1 MILVKNASNSRT
13 PDRLEWTV
21 ICLGVSSFFI
31 GQNFVLGTH
40 FLLGDGIRYVIA
52 AAIFA
57 LVFAHAKTI
66 YHRLTHAE
74 KIVILLVGGIS
85 LIALTNSF
93 ALGMVPD
100 LFYFSK
106 LVLLNISIY
115 LLAKLI
121 PEQDLLEKCL
131 RFIYYIACIASIQG
145 ALTVAMDIGEFYYI
159 GETVIKGIGGSGDI
173 IFPFW
178 GLIGSHVFM
187 RAFWYFS
194 ESAYFAQF
202 LMIALGYAIAT
213 RRHLGI
219 AFLTIGILS
228 SFAVG
233 SMIATLIMLLAVTL
247 SSRGKLATP
256 VATIFAT
263 LFICYLLVGNIYLK
277 RSSEGM
283 TTTVLSAPLIE
294 DIKAQKLKIES
305 YTDQIKS
312 LQESLDYHHLTPQKK
327 YEIEGFIKTL
337 HRENDI
343 LSSNML
349 GNH

>member
-106 LVLLNISIY
+106 LVEVPPINSL
-115 LLAKLI
+115 
-121 PEQDLLEKCL
+121 P
-131 RFIYYIACIASIQG
+131 R
-145 ALTVAMDIGEFYYI
+145 
-159 GETVIKGIGGSGDI
+159 
-173 IFPFW
+173 
-178 GLIGSHVFM
+178 
-187 RAFWYFS
+187 
-194 ESAYFAQF
+194 
-202 LMIALGYAIAT
+202 
-213 RRHLGI
+213 
-219 AFLTIGILS
+219 
-228 SFAVG
+228 
-233 SMIATLIMLLAVTL
+233 VT
-247 SSRGKLATP
+247 
-256 VATIFAT
+256 
-263 LFICYLLVGNIYLK
+263 YN
-277 RSSEGM
+277 
-283 TTTVLSAPLIE
+283 
-294 DIKAQKLKIES
+294 
-305 YTDQIKS
+305 
-312 LQESLDYHHLTPQKK
+312 
-327 YEIEGFIKTL
+327 
-337 HRENDI
+337 
-343 LSSNML
+343 
-349 GNH
+349 